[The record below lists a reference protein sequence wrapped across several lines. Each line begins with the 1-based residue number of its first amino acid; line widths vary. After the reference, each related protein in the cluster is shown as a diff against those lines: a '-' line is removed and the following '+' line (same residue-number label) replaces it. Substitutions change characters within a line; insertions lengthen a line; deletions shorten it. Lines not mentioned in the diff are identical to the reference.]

1 MSFRN
6 FLKDKEALKGLT
18 QISVILLLI
27 ILVMGL
33 LYILYKS
40 ETKTN
45 EVMQLLTFIVGTI
58 LGGFGGYMWG
68 SKQEGKKK

>member
-18 QISVILLLI
+18 QISVIILLI
-27 ILVMGL
+27 ILVVGL